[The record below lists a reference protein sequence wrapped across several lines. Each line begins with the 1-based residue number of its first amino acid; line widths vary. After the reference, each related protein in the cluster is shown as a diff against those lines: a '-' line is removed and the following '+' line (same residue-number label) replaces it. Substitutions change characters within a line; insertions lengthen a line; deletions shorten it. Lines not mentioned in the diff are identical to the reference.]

1 MIAIAVLLGAG
12 IGLGVALI
20 VAGVRGRPSG
30 RPFAAW
36 PRLRVVPR
44 RIALGMACGFIVGIA
59 TGWPVAALFAL
70 GLGVVLPDV
79 ISRHRAHSKAASR
92 IEAVAAWS
100 EMLRDAMAGA
110 AGLESALVATA
121 AAAPLAIR
129 ADVQD
134 LAASLTSE
142 RIGPALRQFAERV
155 ADPTCDLVVAALLMA
170 AEHQGRQL
178 GELLGALAASARED
192 AAMRLRVEAGR
203 AQVRG
208 DLQVI
213 LITVFGFVTVL
224 LLVDRSYYTPY
235 DSPVGQLVLAAIAGI
250 FAGAL
255 ALLLRLA
262 TVSAPHRLLGARSED
277 MP

>member
-1 MIAIAVLLGAG
+1 MIAIAAVLGAG
-12 IGLGVALI
+12 IGLGVALM
-20 VAGVRGRPSG
+20 VAGLRGRPPKTRRS
-30 RPFAAW
+30 AV

-44 RIALGMACGFIVGIA
+44 RVAIGVACGLVVGFA

-79 ISRHRAHSKAASR
+79 VRRHRSQRRGASR
-92 IEAVAAWS
+92 IEAIAAWA

-121 AAAPLAIR
+121 AAAPMAIR
-129 ADVQD
+129 GDVKE

-142 RIGPALRQFAERV
+142 RIGPALRQFADRV

-208 DLQVI
+208 DLQII
-213 LITVFGFVTVL
+213 LITVFGFVTML

-235 DSPVGQLVLAAIAGI
+235 DSPLGQLVLAAVAGV

-262 TVSAPHRLLGARSED
+262 TQATPRRLLVARLDET
-277 MP
+277 P

>member
-1 MIAIAVLLGAG
+1 MIAIAALLGAG
-12 IGLGVALI
+12 MGLGLALI
-20 VAGVRGRPSG
+20 AAGVRGHPSG
-30 RPFAAW
+30 GTLVAW
-36 PRLRVVPR
+36 RRLRVVPR
-44 RIALGMACGFIVGIA
+44 RLAFGMACGFGAGVA
-59 TGWPVAALFAL
+59 TGWLVAALFAMA
-70 GLGVVLPDV
+70 LGVVLPDV
-79 ISRHRAHSKAASR
+79 ICRHRAQAKAASR
-92 IEAVAAWS
+92 IEAIAGWA

-110 AGLESALVATA
+110 AGLEGALVATA

-142 RIGPALRQFAERV
+142 RIGPALRRFADRV

-208 DLQVI
+208 DLQII
-213 LITVFGFVTVL
+213 LITVFGFVTIL
-224 LLVDRSYYTPY
+224 LLVDRSYYAPF
-235 DSPVGQLVLAAIAGI
+235 DSPLGQLVLAAIVGI

-255 ALLLRLA
+255 AMLLRLA
-262 TVSAPHRLLGARSED
+262 TDSTARRLLAARSEGVG
-277 MP
+277 

>member
-1 MIAIAVLLGAG
+1 MIAIAAVLGAG
-12 IGLGVALI
+12 IGLGVALM
-20 VAGVRGRPSG
+20 VAGLRGRPSQ
-30 RPFAAW
+30 RPHSGT
-36 PRLRVVPR
+36 PRLRLVPR
-44 RIALGMACGFIVGIA
+44 RLAVGVACGLVVGVT

-70 GLGVVLPDV
+70 GLGIVLPDV
-79 ISRHRAHSKAASR
+79 IRRHRAQGRAVPR
-92 IEAVAAWS
+92 IEAIAAWT

-121 AAAPLAIR
+121 SVAPLAIR
-129 ADVQD
+129 ADVQE

-142 RIGPALRQFAERV
+142 RIGPALRQFADRV

-192 AAMRLRVEAGR
+192 VAMRLRVEAGR

-208 DLQVI
+208 DLQII
-213 LITVFGFVTVL
+213 LITVFGFVAML

-235 DSPVGQLVLAAIAGI
+235 DSPLGQLVLMAIAGI

-255 ALLLRLA
+255 TLLLRLA
-262 TVSAPHRLLGARSED
+262 TLSTPRRLLVTRADETR
-277 MP
+277 

>member
-1 MIAIAVLLGAG
+1 MIAIAAVLGAG
-12 IGLGVALI
+12 IGLGAALI
-20 VAGVRGRPSG
+20 VAGLRGRASQGPLS
-30 RPFAAW
+30 AW
-36 PRLRVVPR
+36 RRIRLVPR
-44 RIALGMACGFIVGIA
+44 RLAIGVACGLIVGIA

-70 GLGVVLPDV
+70 ALGLVLPDAV
-79 ISRHRAHSKAASR
+79 RRHRAQSRAASR
-92 IEAVAAWS
+92 IEAIAAWA

-121 AAAPLAIR
+121 PAAPLAIR
-129 ADVQD
+129 GDVQE
-134 LAASLTSE
+134 LAASLTGE
-142 RIGPALRQFAERV
+142 RIGTALRNFADRV

-203 AQVRG
+203 AQIRG
-208 DLQVI
+208 DLQIIV
-213 LITVFGFVTVL
+213 ITVFGFVTML
-224 LLVDRSYYTPY
+224 LLVDRGYYTPY
-235 DSPVGQLVLAAIAGI
+235 DSPLGQLVLAAIAGI

-262 TVSAPHRLLGARSED
+262 TLSTPHRLLVAGSKET
-277 MP
+277 P

>member
-1 MIAIAVLLGAG
+1 MIAIAAVLGAG

-20 VAGVRGRPSG
+20 VAGLRGRASNGPLS
-30 RPFAAW
+30 AW
-36 PRLRVVPR
+36 RRIRLVPR
-44 RIALGMACGFIVGIA
+44 RLAIGVACGLIVGIA

-70 GLGVVLPDV
+70 ALGLVLPDA
-79 ISRHRAHSKAASR
+79 IRRHRVQGRAASR
-92 IEAVAAWS
+92 IEAVAAWA

-121 AAAPLAIR
+121 PAAPLAIR
-129 ADVQD
+129 SDVRE

-142 RIGPALRQFAERV
+142 RIGTALRTFADRV

-203 AQVRG
+203 AQIRG
-208 DLQVI
+208 DLQII
-213 LITVFGFVTVL
+213 LVTVFGFVAML
-224 LLVDRSYYTPY
+224 LLVDRAYYTPY
-235 DSPVGQLVLAAIAGI
+235 DSPLGQLVLAAIAGI

-262 TVSAPHRLLGARSED
+262 RLSIPHRLLVTRSEET
-277 MP
+277 P